1 MIVFATLAIPLS
13 DDPEIYA
20 ATPIIEWQHSEQGM
34 WVMEHAIETPSFR
47 IRSHPQSWG
56 DVVDIYGKLSPVD
69 EVYYRL
75 KYGYTS
81 SSV

>member
-1 MIVFATLAIPLS
+1 MIVFATLSIPVS

-20 ATPIIEWQHSEQGM
+20 ATPIIEWQHSEVGT

-47 IRSHPQSWG
+47 IRHHPDTWG
-56 DVVDIYGKLSPVD
+56 DVVDIYGKLSEQD

-75 KYGYTS
+75 KYGFNTGN
-81 SSV
+81 